1 MLTLIHIL
9 KHPEFGSHIQT
20 LAFNAILPAMNSA
33 IFNWDNAP
41 WGNQDE
47 RWLESDTSPQLSQSG
62 TPEFV
67 DISPPPGSPHPPA
80 IFQLPESAFLI
91 TSGTNFGMYMFHVT
105 ELFEKLQRPIDIE
118 INDHALDDKI
128 KPPAFIMKVGWNTM
142 GFLQMMKVPVGKLS
156 VDLTSHAQGIG
167 LLGLL
172 HLACFFHDILAGNP
186 GLNLKKELALRL
198 AFGRNGAI
206 ENSSDYDP
214 KAGILHLY
222 GINIWHRDLDRNPT
236 PWAAWI
242 TEAMFMD
249 SDPVVSDLA
258 PSGAL
263 SCRSRRLDRRLT
275 SLASAETMHHP
286 DRRLHRAIT
295 FAELMQREYFLQ
307 HGHPSTHIQRR
318 SDPRRKVNVLDFPL
332 EILERMISFV
342 DANDLVALRLT
353 CKKLEKAAM
362 TNFIDHFFK
371 CRRHVVS
378 AYSLEALLQITSHP
392 YLGQFVEVVMLD
404 TDCVVEEVG
413 QKCIEGGDEP
423 LDWDKLRNLIHQI
436 ISQLKKHGNAI
447 TLGVTDYHAIRYAA
461 KITRLTLTNCRCRD
475 DLDYLR
481 FRQLIKACLGT
492 LQSIRMSVMLLRNEA
507 KWSPVLRE
515 LGPAPHLKKFELAIL
530 EREIWSPNAVVSQC
544 ATILQ
549 VRKWHCS
556 GNEIFTELED
566 LAAAVEA
573 DESAWDSLEDDNP
586 EKWAYYPTE
595 GRNKTSKGIDDKRTM
610 DSEST
615 TSVDDVDETILALLP
630 LL

>member
-1 MLTLIHIL
+1 MPRFLLRLPNELIKRVVDYLDRESILKFRATFFTYRCHALSKESMLTLIHIL

-105 ELFEKLQRPIDIE
+105 ELFEKLQRPIDTE

-172 HLACFFHDILAGNP
+172 HLACFFHDILAGNT

-242 TEAMFMD
+242 TEAILDLSGCAVPNVGKFLD
-249 SDPVVSDLA
+249 VIAFRRTHLQRITISDTHLESDTTWASIIHLLASIKALKYVLFVNLTSMASSGPLDTDMVELVDIVSFEHEGPDL
-258 PSGAL
+258 
-263 SCRSRRLDRRLT
+263 DVKLT
-275 SLASAETMHHP
+275 SLA
-286 DRRLHRAIT
+286 
-295 FAELMQREYFLQ
+295 
-307 HGHPSTHIQRR
+307 
-318 SDPRRKVNVLDFPL
+318 VNV
-332 EILERMISFV
+332 EAAR
-342 DANDLVALRLT
+342 ATRTAL
-353 CKKLEKAAM
+353 
-362 TNFIDHFFK
+362 H
-371 CRRHVVS
+371 
-378 AYSLEALLQITSHP
+378 
-392 YLGQFVEVVMLD
+392 
-404 TDCVVEEVG
+404 
-413 QKCIEGGDEP
+413 
-423 LDWDKLRNLIHQI
+423 
-436 ISQLKKHGNAI
+436 
-447 TLGVTDYHAIRYAA
+447 
-461 KITRLTLTNCRCRD
+461 
-475 DLDYLR
+475 
-481 FRQLIKACLGT
+481 
-492 LQSIRMSVMLLRNEA
+492 
-507 KWSPVLRE
+507 
-515 LGPAPHLKKFELAIL
+515 
-530 EREIWSPNAVVSQC
+530 
-544 ATILQ
+544 
-549 VRKWHCS
+549 
-556 GNEIFTELED
+556 
-566 LAAAVEA
+566 
-573 DESAWDSLEDDNP
+573 
-586 EKWAYYPTE
+586 
-595 GRNKTSKGIDDKRTM
+595 
-610 DSEST
+610 
-615 TSVDDVDETILALLP
+615 LALARISVS
-630 LL
+630 

>member
-1 MLTLIHIL
+1 
-9 KHPEFGSHIQT
+9 
-20 LAFNAILPAMNSA
+20 MNSA

-242 TEAMFMD
+242 TEAMFNAYSLVAKCYNDENDGQCIKGSQYLLDNYTMSQLLRMKSYALISMA
-249 SDPVVSDLA
+249 SDDWFVAEQYRNRAEHIYATATNKLPRGTKLDKDFVNMRNELDELAQLQLENEPAEDQEEPTTEPLPQNLRVQYLLEDCEDADEIYNDNDLA
-258 PSGAL
+258 AYADAL
-263 SCRSRRLDRRLT
+263 
-275 SLASAETMHHP
+275 
-286 DRRLHRAIT
+286 
-295 FAELMQREYFLQ
+295 QQ
-307 HGHPSTHIQRR
+307 
-318 SDPRRKVNVLDFPL
+318 
-332 EILERMISFV
+332 ILESGSV
-342 DANDLVALRLT
+342 PALVALRL
-353 CKKLEKAAM
+353 
-362 TNFIDHFFK
+362 
-371 CRRHVVS
+371 
-378 AYSLEALLQITSHP
+378 
-392 YLGQFVEVVMLD
+392 
-404 TDCVVEEVG
+404 
-413 QKCIEGGDEP
+413 CI
-423 LDWDKLRNLIHQI
+423 LI
-436 ISQLKKHGNAI
+436 SSV
-447 TLGVTDYHAIRYAA
+447 VTDRSLAKVNWEIAEVLWEEQESEWDSQMPPDVDSFMQATRHALDSLSKNHQDAA
-461 KITRLTLTNCRCRD
+461 ATDAET
-475 DLDYLR
+475 
-481 FRQLIKACLGT
+481 
-492 LQSIRMSVMLLRNEA
+492 
-507 KWSPVLRE
+507 
-515 LGPAPHLKKFELAIL
+515 
-530 EREIWSPNAVVSQC
+530 VSQ
-544 ATILQ
+544 A
-549 VRKWHCS
+549 
-556 GNEIFTELED
+556 GN
-566 LAAAVEA
+566 
-573 DESAWDSLEDDNP
+573 
-586 EKWAYYPTE
+586 
-595 GRNKTSKGIDDKRTM
+595 TS
-610 DSEST
+610 
-615 TSVDDVDETILALLP
+615 
-630 LL
+630 